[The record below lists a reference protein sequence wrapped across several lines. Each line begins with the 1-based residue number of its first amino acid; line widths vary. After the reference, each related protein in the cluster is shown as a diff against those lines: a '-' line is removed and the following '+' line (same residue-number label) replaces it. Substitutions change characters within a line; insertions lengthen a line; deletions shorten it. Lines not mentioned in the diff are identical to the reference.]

1 MVDELIEILEE
12 FGYPVI
18 RQGSMAESEEYYDT
32 FFTFWENE
40 ATEHSHYD
48 NSETGI
54 VYDFDINVY
63 SNDPDT
69 TYSLLD
75 EAKKKLKSLGWV
87 FEDVGHDIASD
98 VETHTGRGMNGL
110 YVKFNVIEK

>member
-1 MVDELIEILEE
+1 MVDELIEALEE
-12 FGYPVI
+12 YGYPII
-18 RQGSMAESEEYYDT
+18 RQGSLADDDDYYPT

-40 ATEHSHYD
+40 ATEHNHYD
-48 NSETGI
+48 NVEIGI

-75 EAKKKLKSLGWV
+75 TARTKLKSLGWV

-98 VETHTGRGMNGL
+98 VPTHTGRGMNGL
-110 YVKFNVIEK
+110 FVKYKNIES